1 MAELKTINESG
12 ELTRINLGGTDDGDK
27 LLTSDEIDA
36 KILTDAVPYTGA
48 TTNVDL
54 GDNSLL
60 LNEIHSV
67 GESTTAFFNVDN
79 IDSEEGLQFNVNTG
93 SDNIYEHLGFL
104 KIEADEGSILNH
116 SNYTAVG
123 NVSGGGNAAKIEI
136 NGIANSILVTTDK
149 FNIGD
154 VAAGDYAAISAIGEL
169 RLYGEATQWTDLRV
183 SANSTKKGGS
193 KEPTFTKI
201 LDNGASSQGV
211 FAEAFSASTEE
222 ELYFEVQMPHGWKV
236 GSDIE
241 AHVHWLP
248 NVAATVTDKVSWGL
262 EYTWSN
268 VGDTFGNTT
277 IISGDTIAHGST
289 AVANSHC
296 ITELGDIDA
305 TGKTLSSMLM
315 CRVFRDATGSL
326 GTDDYA
332 SLASLLEIDFHYQ
345 IDALGSKSEYVKY

>member
-1 MAELKTINESG
+1 MAELQTINESG
-12 ELTRINLGGTDDGDK
+12 DLTEIKLGGTTDGDK
-27 LLTSDEIDA
+27 ILTSDEIDA
-36 KILTDAVPYTGA
+36 KDALLVPYTGA

-54 GDNSLL
+54 GEVTLTVDEIAGVSGIQSFSIETNSLQA
-60 LNEIHSV
+60 
-67 GESTTAFFNVDN
+67 G
-79 IDSEEGLQFNVNTG
+79 Q
-93 SDNIYEHLGFL
+93 
-104 KIEADEGSILNH
+104 
-116 SNYTAVG
+116 
-123 NVSGGGNAAKIEI
+123 AK
-136 NGIANSILVTTDK
+136 
-149 FNIGD
+149 IGD
-154 VAAGDYAAISAIGEL
+154 VEAGDYADISAIGEL

-222 ELYFEVQMPHGWKV
+222 ELYFEVQMPHSWKV